1 VSKLL
6 FETLFGFI
14 QFGFSIEFSDSKFSF
29 EKLFCFYSEMCVCV
43 CVCLCVCV
51 CVCIGLA
58 KSSFQFFRKMLWKN
72 PNELLVNPIY
82 FRSLY

>member
-1 VSKLL
+1 MSKLL

-43 CVCLCVCV
+43 CVCV
-51 CVCIGLA
+51 GLA
-58 KSSFQFFRKMLWKN
+58 KSSFQFFRKMLWRN
-72 PNELLVNPIY
+72 SNELLVNPI
-82 FRSLY
+82 

>member
-1 VSKLL
+1 MSKLL

-43 CVCLCVCV
+43 CVCWVGKKFIPV
-51 CVCIGLA
+51 
-58 KSSFQFFRKMLWKN
+58 F
-72 PNELLVNPIY
+72 P
-82 FRSLY
+82 